1 MSRSPS
7 LLQSLK
13 GYASHPGI
21 LVWASDQQS
30 GNLLEASD
38 QTLFHWGYTWEELHN
53 NSDWWQRIVH
63 PEDADRFAQYYRSDL
78 QKPFSYQILS
88 STNVVLEVCEQRT
101 LSQDAD
107 RAVFYSVATIL
118 RQQLKD
124 SSRNSDKHGSV
135 FDHLPVCLLL
145 KDRQGRRT
153 FANRKYLELRK
164 LTLEEVLGKTD
175 RDLFPEE
182 LAQKYEADDRKVL
195 ETGVVL
201 TDAEEIKNGEG
212 VTCWTERIKAPI
224 YSENGE
230 ITGVQLMLWD
240 ITKRKTTEAAYE
252 QESALMHALL
262 SNNPDSIY
270 FKDRESRFIRINKSM
285 AEKFNLA
292 SPEEA
297 LGKTD
302 NDFFTSEHASQ
313 ARNDELRILETG
325 EPLVNCVERE
335 TWEDRSDT
343 WCSTTK
349 MPLKDHQGNIIGTFG
364 ISRDITN
371 LIEIE
376 QALERERDLSQALM
390 NGLPDVIFYKDRQGH
405 FTMGNQA
412 LAEYFG
418 LEHPDQLIGK
428 TDYDFTPPELAAC
441 FEEDDQRVMRSG
453 DKLIAREEVN
463 EDSHGNVTYFL
474 TTKVPIR
481 NSEGEVVGLVGIGRD
496 ITSLKMAQR
505 ELTIARDQ
513 ADAANR
519 AKSDFLANMSH
530 EIRTPMNAVIGMTE
544 LLEDTKLNES
554 QREYLRMVRESGEV
568 LLELIN
574 DILDFS
580 KIEAG
585 KFMLDHIPFDL
596 HEMIGDTT
604 KSIAVRAHRKKLE
617 LALHIAPE
625 VPHGIYG
632 DPARLRQIMVNL
644 IGNAIKFTERGEV
657 VVEVSAEDRG
667 KAALVKFLVRDTG
680 IGISEDKRHFIFEAF
695 EQADTS
701 TTRRF
706 GGTGLGLAITSRLV
720 NPMGGTITVESKLDH
735 GSKFSFE
742 VEFPKAEGMEFRSA
756 SVTPEKLIG
765 MNVLVV
771 DDNSTNRKIVEEM
784 LRVRGMSPII
794 VPSAAEAYWA
804 MKDAQKAGSPIPL
817 VLTDVNMPDVDG
829 FMLIERIRE
838 SEELIQPVIMVL
850 TSGDRTGDFARSAKL
865 DVAAHLLKPV
875 KQSELLEA
883 IGNAFGINRLDEK
896 ITLAN
901 ATPAKMASLKIL
913 VAEDAFAN
921 QMLARGLLEKWN
933 HVVEIASNGREALHM
948 LESESFD
955 VILMDVQMPE
965 MDGLEATAEIRKC
978 QKQGELKHLNRNPI
992 PIIAMTAHAMKGDRQ
1007 RCLDAGMDA
1016 YISKPIRTA
1025 ELHEVLFE
1033 FFPNTETT
1041 EENSQEIAS
1050 PQGKYEA
1057 QAYRYFRPEEA
1068 LKTVADDHDLLKIV
1082 IEAFLVECPT
1092 HQKNLETAAECSDF
1106 STVRRLAHLIK
1117 GVCASLGGDEVMRLA
1132 RGIEVDCEADNPT
1145 IDSEKIT
1152 QLMEKLEELLKELRQ
1167 FIEVSQ

>member
-262 SNNPDSIY
+262 SNIPDSIY

-530 EIRTPMNAVIGMTE
+530 EIRTPMTGVLGMAE
-544 LLEDTKLNES
+544 LLQGSELDPQQRSRVDAIQGAGRHLLRLVNDT
-554 QREYLRMVRESGEV
+554 
-568 LLELIN
+568 
-574 DILDFS
+574 LDLAR
-580 KIEAG
+580 IEAG
-585 KFMLDHIPFDL
+585 KLVLEDAPFAL
-596 HEMIGDTT
+596 RPLL
-604 KSIAVRAHRKKLE
+604 AE
-617 LALHIAPE
+617 LAGLLRPLAEAKGLAFHLHCDGD
-625 VPHGIYG
+625 VPAGLRG
-632 DPARLRQIMVNL
+632 DATRMRQILLNL
-644 IGNAIKFTERGEV
+644 ATNAIKFCERGELVIHCGRRDPVGV
-657 VVEVSAEDRG
+657 VIH
-667 KAALVKFLVRDTG
+667 VRDTG
-680 IGISEDKRHFIFEAF
+680 PGLAADQQARLFRRF
-695 EQADTS
+695 EQGAGVAS
-701 TTRRF
+701 GSRY
-706 GGTGLGLAITSRLV
+706 GGSGLGLAISQELAAA
-720 NPMGGTITVESKLDH
+720 MGGSISV
-735 GSKFSFE
+735 
-742 VEFPKAEGMEFRSA
+742 RSA
-756 SVTPEKLIG
+756 PGRGASFRVELPLPSSAAAAPAEAAL
-765 MNVLVV
+765 VLQLA
-771 DDNSTNRKIVEEM
+771 DHLAQRTAIRALQAEM
-784 LRVRGMSPII
+784 LRNV
-794 VPSAAEAYWA
+794 
-804 MKDAQKAGSPIPL
+804 
-817 VLTDVNMPDVDG
+817 
-829 FMLIERIRE
+829 
-838 SEELIQPVIMVL
+838 
-850 TSGDRTGDFARSAKL
+850 
-865 DVAAHLLKPV
+865 
-875 KQSELLEA
+875 
-883 IGNAFGINRLDEK
+883 
-896 ITLAN
+896 
-901 ATPAKMASLKIL
+901 
-913 VAEDAFAN
+913 
-921 QMLARGLLEKWN
+921 GLL
-933 HVVEIASNGREALHM
+933 GRA
-948 LESESFD
+948 
-955 VILMDVQMPE
+955 
-965 MDGLEATAEIRKC
+965 GLTQEGEQGVLVRKS
-978 QKQGELKHLNRNPI
+978 GGR
-992 PIIAMTAHAMKGDRQ
+992 
-1007 RCLDAGMDA
+1007 
-1016 YISKPIRTA
+1016 
-1025 ELHEVLFE
+1025 
-1033 FFPNTETT
+1033 
-1041 EENSQEIAS
+1041 
-1050 PQGKYEA
+1050 
-1057 QAYRYFRPEEA
+1057 
-1068 LKTVADDHDLLKIV
+1068 
-1082 IEAFLVECPT
+1082 
-1092 HQKNLETAAECSDF
+1092 AA
-1106 STVRRLAHLIK
+1106 
-1117 GVCASLGGDEVMRLA
+1117 
-1132 RGIEVDCEADNPT
+1132 
-1145 IDSEKIT
+1145 
-1152 QLMEKLEELLKELRQ
+1152 
-1167 FIEVSQ
+1167 